1 MFFKKSLMDAT
12 HIPCS
17 VTDTTPRVLQNNS
30 SVTFLLLVTMDTK
43 KSVAM

>member
-12 HIPCS
+12 NIPCS
-17 VTDTTPRVLQNNS
+17 VTDTTPRVLQNNLKCDIS
-30 SVTFLLLVTMDTK
+30 PTCNYEYK